1 MVVSNTPTLFSLL
14 SGCCAGARV
23 VSAETVPVRM
33 YTGNQHGN
41 TEQTYTYN
49 RGERNEYWLIVIR
62 IFLDGV
68 YNDPPPE
75 VLPPLPTIAPGGDE
89 CCTIL

>member
-1 MVVSNTPTLFSLL
+1 ML
-14 SGCCAGARV
+14 
-23 VSAETVPVRM
+23 SAETVPVRM
-33 YTGNQHGN
+33 YSGNQYGN

-49 RGERNEYWLIVIR
+49 RGERSEYWLIVIR
-62 IFLDGV
+62 VFLDGV

-75 VLPPLPTIAPGGDE
+75 TLPPLPEIQQAESD